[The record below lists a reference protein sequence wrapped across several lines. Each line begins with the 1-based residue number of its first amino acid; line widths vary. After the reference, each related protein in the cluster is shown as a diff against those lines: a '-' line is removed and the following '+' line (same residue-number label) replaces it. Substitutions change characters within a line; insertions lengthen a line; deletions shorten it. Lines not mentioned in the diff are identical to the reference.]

1 MTRHKMLAIALGSLA
16 VASLPLSVQAQ
27 SGDALVRAEYV
38 CSEYGVPANSTA
50 FNACVNRT
58 ARAFDR
64 GAPEVAHRTARTASE
79 ARDTCLSYGIPPTT
93 LGYRQC
99 VANIME
105 NLAAQPYTVPSYTV
119 PSYTVRPY
127 AVRYMQPSIDTP
139 RVPVVIDEYGRGYDR
154 YGNRLDRNGY
164 VILTP

>member
-16 VASLPLSVQAQ
+16 AASLPLSVQAQ
-27 SGDALVRAEYV
+27 SGDALVRAEYA
-38 CSEYGVPANSTA
+38 CSEYGVRPNSAA

-64 GAPEVAHRTARTASE
+64 GDPEIAYRTARTAGE
-79 ARDTCLSYGIPPTT
+79 ARDVCLSYGLPPTT

-99 VANIME
+99 VANSLE
-105 NLAAQPYTVPSYTV
+105 NLAAQPYAVRP
-119 PSYTVRPY
+119 YTVRPHT
-127 AVRYMQPSIDTP
+127 VRYVPPDVDTP
-139 RVPVVIDEYGRGYDR
+139 RVPVIVDEYGRGYDR

-164 VILTP
+164 VIFTP